1 MEQGAIVSIT
11 KEMFLEM
18 KIQDKIEYLNEK
30 LQEGMNVTEIRAELG
45 IGEKK
50 LRKLLKENGYKFNQ
64 KTKRYESSSKV
75 NYKDSAEVNYK
86 SSAVVNIDQ
95 NKSSDTDVVDIDNKL
110 LLKIIAELNDMKQ
123 MNTKV
128 VEMYDW
134 YEKQINVIE
143 PQQLIIK
150 TRENNSTTVKSYK
163 VYCETEKAFQA
174 LCKKYSHL
182 KVQDLISKALDEFIE
197 KYK

>member
-1 MEQGAIVSIT
+1 MAQGVNVCIT
-11 KEMFLEM
+11 KEMFLELE
-18 KIQDKIEYLNEK
+18 IQDKIEYLNEK
-30 LQEGMNVTEIRAELG
+30 LKQGMNVAEIRSGLG

-50 LRKLLKENGYKFNQ
+50 LQKLLKENGYKFNQ

-75 NYKDSAEVNYK
+75 NYKDSEEVNYK
-86 SSAVVNIDQ
+86 SNAVVNVDP
-95 NKSSDTDVVDIDNKL
+95 NESTNTDIIDIDNKL
-110 LLKIIAELNDMKQ
+110 LLKIINELNGMKQ

-134 YEKQINVIE
+134 YEKQRNVIE
-143 PQQLIIK
+143 PQQLIIN
-150 TRENNSTTVKSYK
+150 TRENTSTTVKSYK
-163 VYCETEKAFQA
+163 VYCETEKEFQA

-182 KVQDLISKALDEFIE
+182 KVQDLVSKALDEFIE

>member
-1 MEQGAIVSIT
+1 MAQGVNVCIT
-11 KEMFLEM
+11 KEVFLKME
-18 KIQDKIEYLNEK
+18 IQEQIEYLNER
-30 LQEGMNVTEIRAELG
+30 LQQDMTVAEIRNELG
-45 IGEKK
+45 IAEKR
-50 LRKLLKENGYKFNQ
+50 LQKLLKENGYKFNQ

-75 NYKDSAEVNYK
+75 DYKDGAKVNYK
-86 SSAVVNIDQ
+86 SGAVVSVNP
-95 NKSSDTDVVDIDNKL
+95 NESTNTDIIDIDNKL
-110 LLKIIAELNDMKQ
+110 LLKIINELNDVKQ

-128 VEMYDW
+128 VEMYEW

-143 PQQLIIK
+143 PQQLIINS
-150 TRENNSTTVKSYK
+150 RENYSTTVKSYK

>member
-1 MEQGAIVSIT
+1 MRKLTPEE
-11 KEMFLEM
+11 KEISRQRNLERM
-18 KIQDKIEYLNEK
+18 RKWQQEHKEELKEK
-30 LQEGMNVTEIRAELG
+30 RRKWLL
-45 IGEKK
+45 EKK
-50 LRKLLKENGYKFNQ
+50 
-64 KTKRYESSSKV
+64 
-75 NYKDSAEVNYK
+75 
-86 SSAVVNIDQ
+86 Q
-95 NKSSDTDVVDIDNKL
+95 NDH
-110 LLKIIAELNDMKQ
+110 E
-123 MNTKV
+123 
-128 VEMYDW
+128 W

-182 KVQDLISKALDEFIE
+182 KVQDIVSKALDEFVE

>member
-75 NYKDSAEVNYK
+75 NYK

-110 LLKIIAELNDMKQ
+110 LLKIINELNDVKQ

-128 VEMYDW
+128 VEMYEW

-143 PQQLIIK
+143 PQQLIINS
-150 TRENNSTTVKSYK
+150 RENNSTTVKSYK
-163 VYCETEKAFQA
+163 VYCETERAFQS

-182 KVQDLISKALDEFIE
+182 KVQDLISKALDEFVE

>member
-1 MEQGAIVSIT
+1 MAQGVNVCIT
-11 KEMFLEM
+11 KEVFLKME
-18 KIQDKIEYLNEK
+18 IQEQIEYLNER
-30 LQEGMNVTEIRAELG
+30 LQQDMTVAEIRNELG
-45 IGEKK
+45 IAEKR
-50 LRKLLKENGYKFNQ
+50 LQKLLKENGYKFNQ

-75 NYKDSAEVNYK
+75 NYKDGAKVNYK
-86 SSAVVNIDQ
+86 SGAVVSVNP
-95 NKSSDTDVVDIDNKL
+95 NESTNTDIIDIDNKL
-110 LLKIIAELNDMKQ
+110 LLKIINELNDVKQ

-128 VEMYDW
+128 VEMYEW

-143 PQQLIIK
+143 PQQLIINS
-150 TRENNSTTVKSYK
+150 RENYSTTVKSYK

>member
-1 MEQGAIVSIT
+1 MAQGVNVCIT
-11 KEMFLEM
+11 KEVFLKME
-18 KIQDKIEYLNEK
+18 IQEQIEYLNER
-30 LQEGMNVTEIRAELG
+30 LQQDMTVAEIRNELG
-45 IGEKK
+45 IAEKR
-50 LRKLLKENGYKFNQ
+50 LQKLLKENGYKFNQ

-110 LLKIIAELNDMKQ
+110 LLKIINELNDVKQ

-128 VEMYDW
+128 VEMYEW

-143 PQQLIIK
+143 PQQLIINS
-150 TRENNSTTVKSYK
+150 RENNSTTVKSYK
-163 VYCETEKAFQA
+163 VYCETERAFQS

-182 KVQDLISKALDEFIE
+182 KVQDLISKALDEFVE

>member
-1 MEQGAIVSIT
+1 MAQGVNVCIT
-11 KEMFLEM
+11 KEVFLKME
-18 KIQDKIEYLNEK
+18 IQEQIEYLNER
-30 LQEGMNVTEIRAELG
+30 LQQDMTVAEIRNELG
-45 IGEKK
+45 IAEKR
-50 LRKLLKENGYKFNQ
+50 LQKLLKENGYKFNQ

-75 NYKDSAEVNYK
+75 NYKSG
-86 SSAVVNIDQ
+86 AVVSVNP
-95 NKSSDTDVVDIDNKL
+95 NESTNTDIIDIDNKL
-110 LLKIIAELNDMKQ
+110 LLKIINELNDVKQ

-128 VEMYDW
+128 VEMYEW

-143 PQQLIIK
+143 PQQLIINS
-150 TRENNSTTVKSYK
+150 RENYSTTVKSYK

>member
-1 MEQGAIVSIT
+1 MEQVVNISIT

-18 KIQDKIEYLNEK
+18 EIQDKIIYLNEK
-30 LQEGMNVTEIRAELG
+30 LEEGMTVTEIRNELG
-45 IGEKK
+45 VAEKK
-50 LRKLLKENGYKFNQ
+50 LQRLLKENGYRFNQ
-64 KTKRYESSSKV
+64 KSKRYESNSKV
-75 NYKDSAEVNYK
+75 NYKSNE
-86 SSAVVNIDQ
+86 VVNIK
-95 NKSSDTDVVDIDNKL
+95 NKNSNTPDMMKEDNKL
-110 LLKIIAELNDMKQ
+110 LLKIMAELNNMKRL
-123 MNTKV
+123 NKKV

-143 PQQLIIK
+143 PQQLII
-150 TRENNSTTVKSYK
+150 TPRENTSTTVKSYK
-163 VYCETEKAFQA
+163 VYCETEREFQA

>member
-1 MEQGAIVSIT
+1 MEQVVNISIT

-18 KIQDKIEYLNEK
+18 EIQDQIEYLNEK
-30 LQEGMNVTEIRAELG
+30 LQTGMTVTEIRSELG

-50 LRKLLKENGYKFNQ
+50 LQKLLKENGYKFNQ

-75 NYKDSAEVNYK
+75 NYK
-86 SSAVVNIDQ
+86 SSGAVSI
-95 NKSSDTDVVDIDNKL
+95 KTKASKTTDLMNIDNKL
-110 LLKIIAELNDMKQ
+110 LLKIINELNDVKR

-128 VEMYDW
+128 VEMYEW

-150 TRENNSTTVKSYK
+150 TREDNSTTVKSYK
-163 VYCETEKAFQA
+163 VYCETEKEFQA
-174 LCKKYSHL
+174 LCKKKYSHL
-182 KVQDLISKALDEFIE
+182 KIQDIVSKALDEFIE

>member
-18 KIQDKIEYLNEK
+18 KIQDKIGYLNEK

-110 LLKIIAELNDMKQ
+110 LLKIINELNDVKQ

-128 VEMYDW
+128 VEMYEW

-143 PQQLIIK
+143 PQQLIINS
-150 TRENNSTTVKSYK
+150 RENNSTTVKSYK
-163 VYCETEKAFQA
+163 VYCETERAFQS

-182 KVQDLISKALDEFIE
+182 KVQDLISKALDEFVE

>member
-1 MEQGAIVSIT
+1 MAQGVNVCIT
-11 KEMFLEM
+11 KEMFLELE
-18 KIQDKIEYLNEK
+18 IQDKIEYLNEK
-30 LQEGMNVTEIRAELG
+30 LKQGMNVTEIRSGLG

-50 LRKLLKENGYKFNQ
+50 LQKLLKENGYKFNQ

-75 NYKDSAEVNYK
+75 NYKDSEEVNYK
-86 SSAVVNIDQ
+86 SNAVVNVDP
-95 NKSSDTDVVDIDNKL
+95 NESTNTDIIDIDNKL
-110 LLKIIAELNDMKQ
+110 LLKIINELNGMKQ

-134 YEKQINVIE
+134 YEKQRNVIE
-143 PQQLIIK
+143 PQQLIIN
-150 TRENNSTTVKSYK
+150 TRENTSTTVKSYK
-163 VYCETEKAFQA
+163 VYCETEKAFQE

-182 KVQDLISKALDEFIE
+182 KVQDLVSKALDEFIE

>member
-1 MEQGAIVSIT
+1 MEQVVNISIT

-18 KIQDKIEYLNEK
+18 EIQDKIIYLNEK
-30 LQEGMNVTEIRAELG
+30 LEEGMTVTEIRNELG
-45 IGEKK
+45 VAEKK
-50 LRKLLKENGYKFNQ
+50 LQRLLKENGYRFNQ
-64 KTKRYESSSKV
+64 KSKRYESNSKV
-75 NYKDSAEVNYK
+75 NYKSNE
-86 SSAVVNIDQ
+86 VVNIK
-95 NKSSDTDVVDIDNKL
+95 NKNSNTPDMMKEDNKL
-110 LLKIIAELNDMKQ
+110 LLKIMAELNNMKRL
-123 MNTKV
+123 NKKV

-143 PQQLIIK
+143 PQQLII
-150 TRENNSTTVKSYK
+150 TPRENTSTTVKSYK
-163 VYCETEKAFQA
+163 VYCETERAFQA

>member
-1 MEQGAIVSIT
+1 MTINE
-11 KEMFLEM
+11 FLKLE
-18 KIQDKIEYLNEK
+18 IQDQIAYLNER
-30 LQEGMNVTEIRAELG
+30 LEEGITVTEIRNEIG

-50 LRKLLKENGYKFNQ
+50 LQRLLKDNGYKFNQ
-64 KTKRYESSSKV
+64 KSKRYENSSKV
-75 NYKDSAEVNYK
+75 KYK
-86 SSAVVNIDQ
+86 SSEVITVKNENSNHPGVI
-95 NKSSDTDVVDIDNKL
+95 NVDDKL
-110 LLKIIAELNDMKQ
+110 LLKIMAELNDMKQ

-128 VEMYDW
+128 VELYEW

-143 PQQLIIK
+143 PEQLIINS
-150 TRENNSTTVKSYK
+150 RENNSTTVKSYK

-182 KVQDLISKALDEFIE
+182 KVQDLVSKALDEFIE